1 MKSQLLVWGA
11 RQMMNLS
18 GWSSVTSTAHPIRL
32 YNSQLQID
40 FHMNFLSV
48 YLIEDVTDLCTELL
62 SQILEILLGLDT
74 GFRV

>member
-1 MKSQLLVWGA
+1 MKSQLLVCGA
-11 RQMMNLS
+11 RQMINLS
-18 GWSSVTSTAHPIRL
+18 EWSSVTSTDHPILL

-48 YLIEDVTDLCTELL
+48 YLIEDITDLRTELL

-74 GFRV
+74 GLRV